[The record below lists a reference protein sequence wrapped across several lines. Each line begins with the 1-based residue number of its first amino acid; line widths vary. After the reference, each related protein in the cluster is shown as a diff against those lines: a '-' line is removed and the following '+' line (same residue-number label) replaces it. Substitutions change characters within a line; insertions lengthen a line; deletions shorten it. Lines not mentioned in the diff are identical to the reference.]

1 MVVNSD
7 IAIAE
12 KRGLITEVGKTTLL
26 NASSLAN
33 DVSQFDKCCKRWYSW
48 ESYLL
53 TYTCQ
58 GFK

>member
-26 NASSLAN
+26 NASSLAEMYPSLIN
-33 DVSQFDKCCKRWYSW
+33 VVKGGIPGKVIY
-48 ESYLL
+48 
-53 TYTCQ
+53 
-58 GFK
+58 